1 LLQSQLK
8 NMIDA
13 EKLEYLSCVDIVIRG
28 DHRGGKFWMTMKVNF
43 RLNVKKSVSFL
54 TQIACV
60 SFSKDDIDIL
70 KDTVM
75 NPIGIGLRLIAEG
88 GGL

>member
-1 LLQSQLK
+1 
-8 NMIDA
+8 
-13 EKLEYLSCVDIVIRG
+13 
-28 DHRGGKFWMTMKVNF
+28 MTMKVNF